1 MSSQLTFPRLTINY
15 AQQDSSSLI
24 LPQPP
29 LAASITRQ
37 WRGINIYCYSHAEHE
52 TPLHYLA
59 QHCLVITL
67 CSASLEFRLGGS
79 LYNKNLVEGN
89 IQLIPA
95 HTPYFAAWSQPIRF
109 MVIALESM
117 GLSETA
123 NERENQSLAELIPQF
138 LDSDPLIYGIGQAL
152 RQELIDGGN
161 HTLYIDSLSNCL
173 SAHLLRHYAASQSNK
188 KFDSKSTKG
197 LSQYQLN
204 TVIDYIHQHLDQNLS
219 LAILSAQIH
228 LSPSYLSRL
237 FQKTTGITLHRY
249 VIQCRIDRAK
259 HLLQH
264 GNLSIGAISLDVGFA
279 NQQHF
284 TRQFRQLTGITPSA
298 FRKTVL

>member
-1 MSSQLTFPRLTINY
+1 MSSRLPFPRLTINY
-15 AQQDSSSLI
+15 TQQDSSSLI

-37 WRGINIYCYSHAEHE
+37 WRGINIYCYNHAEHE

-67 CSASLEFRLGGS
+67 CSASLEFSLGGS
-79 LYNKNLVEGN
+79 LYNKRLVEGN

-95 HTPYFAAWSQPIRF
+95 HTPYFAAWSHPIRF

-117 GLSETA
+117 ELSEIA
-123 NERENQSLAELIPQF
+123 NEWENQGSVELIPQF

-161 HTLYIDSLSNCL
+161 HALYIDSLFNCL
-173 SAHLLRHYAASQSNK
+173 SAHLLRHYTASQSNQK
-188 KFDSKSTKG
+188 HDSKSAKG

-219 LAILSAQIH
+219 LATLSAQIH
-228 LSPSYLSRL
+228 LSPSYLARL

-249 VIQCRIDRAK
+249 VMQCRIDRAK

-264 GNLSIGAISLDVGFA
+264 SNFSIGAIALDVGFA

-298 FRKTVL
+298 LRKTVL